1 MRNGNDSLHLAD
13 RQPGIS
19 FGYGIQQYPSHLLPP
34 CLGFFLWH
42 AGKVRNFPPPDH
54 RTQINTV
61 SQLPSESRL
70 DIYIYI
76 LKLAQ
81 IMELEAG
88 CPVNSRK
95 CWIWSNNKSL
105 KCECLC
111 RWFRGPTLKLQEH
124 YIPCKKAYITLLYIY
139 LQRPKHVSKLKHL
152 VNWRYLVKTHRK
164 QFDQTTI
171 LCTFRGEPL
180 EFKFVGLNIK

>member
-1 MRNGNDSLHLAD
+1 MFRVFPMTCWKSKKLPTSWSPYPD
-13 RQPGIS
+13 
-19 FGYGIQQYPSHLLPP
+19 QY
-34 CLGFFLWH
+34 CFAVTLW
-42 AGKVRNFPPPDH
+42 
-54 RTQINTV
+54 
-61 SQLPSESRL
+61 ESIRY
-70 DIYIYI
+70 IYIYI